1 MNKILVILLFF
12 SFFCSCGEK
21 NKKTEK
27 NKIKD
32 FVTSTV
38 ISFNVTS
45 KNSEL
50 TSKSGKDVSLNEMV
64 SIVIKSG
71 DIVEFNGI
79 DITLDNK
86 VNGALNFNSYNGSLI
101 CIAPT
106 KLSKM
111 SMPPNNEGLIN
122 YNSGDNF
129 EVSGMTLIKMNSVNL
144 VISDIKVD

>member
-12 SFFCSCGEK
+12 SFYSCGEK
-21 NKKTEK
+21 NKMTEK
-27 NKIKD
+27 NKINDVVK
-32 FVTSTV
+32 STV

-50 TSKSGKDVSLNEMV
+50 TSNSGKDVSLNEMV

-79 DITLDNK
+79 NITLDNK
-86 VNGALNFNSYNGSLI
+86 VNGALNFNSSNGSLF

-111 SMPPNNEGLIN
+111 SMPPNGEGLIN

-144 VISDIKVD
+144 VISDIKID

>member
-50 TSKSGKDVSLNEMV
+50 TSNSGKDVSLNEMV

-86 VNGALNFNSYNGSLI
+86 VDGALNFNSYNGSLI
-101 CIAPT
+101 GIAPT
-106 KLSKM
+106 KLSTM
-111 SMPPNNEGLIN
+111 SMPPNGEDLI
-122 YNSGDNF
+122 YHKAGDNF
-129 EVSGMTLIKMNSVNL
+129 EVSGMTLIKINSVNL
-144 VISDIKVD
+144 VISDIKID

>member
-50 TSKSGKDVSLNEMV
+50 TSNSGKDVSLNEMV

-86 VNGALNFNSYNGSLI
+86 VDGALNFNSSNGSLF

-111 SMPPNNEGLIN
+111 SMPPNGEGLIN

-129 EVSGMTLIKMNSVNL
+129 EVSGMTLIKINSVNL
-144 VISDIKVD
+144 VISDIKID